1 MAAGENDRS
10 ARWHLPLIFFGA
22 LLLHSAGTWIMPI
35 TDRDEA
41 RFAEAS
47 REMIQRGDW
56 AVPWFNNQPRYDKPP
71 LIYWLQ
77 IAAYKLMGETEFAA
91 RLPSVLAAAL
101 TAAATYGFGRRMRGA
116 RTGLWAA
123 IIFSTSAQVLVNA
136 KMSVADPLMI
146 LFFTTGAWS
155 AWEIGR
161 PREGGG
167 PAGAGW
173 HGMFTASMALAFL
186 AKGPVG
192 WLPML
197 LPILTPLWMRE
208 RIPWRRLGLH
218 WTFPICLGAVA
229 LWGVPAL
236 LRTGGEF
243 WNVGMGKHV
252 IQRSVGV
259 LDGHGG
265 KQWGT
270 YLVMLPLYFLTVF
283 ASFFPWS
290 LRLVPLVRD
299 LRSRRAG
306 LGYDEKFLITGVLL
320 VFAVFTLVRTKLPHY
335 TLPAFPLLGIL
346 LSIMLN
352 RIGAPSP
359 GIRRLATGMAA
370 FGFISSIAGS
380 LALRPWFASHGLEA
394 KCRPRL
400 VPEMEMA
407 AASFHEPSLCWN
419 FRKTLRTYVDFT
431 AVEALPAFMARPG
444 PRLCIL
450 PTADVARIFG
460 PLPAGWQSVRVEGLN
475 IVNFR
480 RVDLTAL
487 IRTGDQ

>member
-1 MAAGENDRS
+1 M
-10 ARWHLPLIFFGA
+10 LLIFLGA
-22 LLLHSAGTWIMPI
+22 LLLHSAGTWILPI

-71 LIYWLQ
+71 LIYWCQ
-77 IAAYKLMGETEFAA
+77 IAAYRLLGEGEFAA

-116 RTGLWAA
+116 RAGLWAA
-123 IIFSTSAQVLVNA
+123 VFFSTSAQLLVNA

-161 PREGGG
+161 LREGG
-167 PAGAGW
+167 ASARAAW
-173 HGMFTASMALAFL
+173 HVMFAASLALAFL

-192 WLPML
+192 WLPLL
-197 LPILTPLWMRE
+197 LPIFTPLWMRE
-208 RIPWRRLGLH
+208 RVAWRRLGLH
-218 WTFPICLGAVA
+218 WTVPAALGAVA

-259 LDGHGG
+259 LEGHGG
-265 KQWGT
+265 AKWGT
-270 YLVMLPLYFLTVF
+270 YVATLPLYFLTVF
-283 ASFFPWS
+283 LSFFPWS

-299 LRSRRAG
+299 LRARRAS

-335 TLPAFPLLGIL
+335 TLPAFPLLSL
-346 LSIMLN
+346 LLAAAVT
-352 RIGAPSP
+352 RTAATPP
-359 GIRRLATGMAA
+359 LLRRLAFGMAA
-370 FGFISSIAGS
+370 FAFMSSIAGS
-380 LALRPWFASHGLEA
+380 LALRPWFVSATMAE

-400 VPEMEMA
+400 VPGMEMA
-407 AASFHEPSLCWN
+407 VGGFNEPSLCWN
-419 FRKTLRTYVDFT
+419 FRKTLPAYVDYT
-431 AVEALPAFMARPG
+431 VPELLPAFMARPG

-460 PLPAGWQSVRVEGLN
+460 PLPAHWQVIRAEGIN

-480 RVDLTAL
+480 RTDLTAL